1 MAETN
6 DDLLSS
12 LRELIQSELV
22 DVNTS
27 IDAVV
32 VSYKNGFATVR
43 PTANKLFKDGES
55 LPFPEIPNVPI
66 RWPSFNGGRCGL
78 KGPIRAGDKV
88 MLVFSQQ
95 AIDGTDDA
103 RRHDLS
109 DAYAIPAS
117 NDLVAQAT
125 NNNDMI
131 MWFGSAYIKLTEG
144 GMLEIKAP
152 GGSKIDSPNNQ
163 FTGNN
168 KVDGNQSTIG
178 TTTNTGKTSMNGG
191 FDSTGS
197 ATNNGKNIG
206 STHRHSG
213 VQSGGSQSG
222 PVV

>member
-27 IDAVV
+27 INAVV
-32 VSYKNGFATVR
+32 VSYKDGLATVR
-43 PTANKLFKDGES
+43 PTADKLFKDGDT

-88 MLVFSQQ
+88 LLVFSQQ

-117 NDLVAQAT
+117 NELVAQGVD
-125 NNNDMI
+125 NDSMV
-131 MWFGSAYIKLTEG
+131 MWFGEAYIKITKG
-144 GMLEIKAP
+144 GSVRIKAP
-152 GGSKIDSPNNQ
+152 GGVRADTPSLTS
-163 FTGNN
+163 TGNLSAGTGASGTFTTPTGDT
-168 KVDGNQSTIG
+168 VTVQDGLI
-178 TTTNTGKTSMNGG
+178 TNI
-191 FDSTGS
+191 F
-197 ATNNGKNIG
+197 
-206 STHRHSG
+206 
-213 VQSGGSQSG
+213 
-222 PVV
+222 

>member
-22 DVNTS
+22 DMNTS
-27 IDAVV
+27 INAVV
-32 VSYKNGFATVR
+32 VSYKDGMATVR
-43 PTANKLFKDGES
+43 PTADKLFKDGET

-88 MLVFSQQ
+88 LLVFSQQ

-117 NDLVAQAT
+117 NDLVGQAT
-125 NNNDMI
+125 NNDDMI
-131 MWFGSAYIKLTEG
+131 MWFGSAYIKITEAG
-144 GMLEIKAP
+144 KFEVVAP
-152 GGSKIDSPNNQ
+152 GGSS
-163 FTGNN
+163 FTTP
-168 KVDGNQSTIG
+168 STNFSG
-178 TTTNTGKTSMNGG
+178 TATVAGKTTMNGG

-197 ATNNGKNIG
+197 ATNNSKNIG
-206 STHRHSG
+206 SGHKHGLVRAGTD
-213 VQSGGSQSG
+213 QSGS
-222 PVV
+222 VV